1 MDKTTRSIYIF
12 HCIYLFYFWRN
23 FLSRWKDE
31 ERRYCYRRI
40 MKNRKSRREMIIR
53 ERSRG
58 FEPETF
64 GFVGKRPK
72 RSAIEDIPRCLY
84 DIQFLSLFYR
94 YSVLKI
100 QFPYYEQFLNII
112 PLFFFIQYPF
122 FIRDKLINNFLP
134 LSQNSSCS
142 I

>member
-40 MKNRKSRREMIIR
+40 MKNRKSRRKMIIR
-53 ERSRG
+53 EIEGIRTRD
-58 FEPETF
+58 FRIRRQ
-64 GFVGKRPK
+64 RPK